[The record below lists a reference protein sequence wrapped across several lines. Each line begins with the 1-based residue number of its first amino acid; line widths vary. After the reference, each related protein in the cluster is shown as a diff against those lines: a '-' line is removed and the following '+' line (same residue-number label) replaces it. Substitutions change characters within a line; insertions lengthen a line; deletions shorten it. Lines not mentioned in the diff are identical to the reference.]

1 MPKRRLVLA
10 STALT
15 NEALTVISKN
25 KLGIL
30 VGSLLGLWHLT
41 WSLLVASGLA
51 QWLIDWV
58 FRLHFI
64 KPLYT
69 ITPFRLSLAIELIVI
84 TSALGYV
91 IGWALGAIWNWLHH
105 YQLKALPT

>member
-1 MPKRRLVLA
+1 M
-10 STALT
+10 
-15 NEALTVISKN
+15 ISKN
-25 KLGIL
+25 KLGVV
-30 VGSLLGLWHLT
+30 VGSLLGLWHLV
-41 WSLLVASGLA
+41 WSILVASGIA

-69 ITPFRLSLAIELIVI
+69 ITPFRLSLAIALIVI

-91 IGWALGAIWNWLHH
+91 IGWVLGAIWNWLHTTG
-105 YQLKALPT
+105 LDRMRTSR

>member
-1 MPKRRLVLA
+1 M
-10 STALT
+10 
-15 NEALTVISKN
+15 ISKN
-25 KLGIL
+25 KMGIV

-51 QWLIDWV
+51 QSVIDWV

-69 ITPFRLSLAIELIVI
+69 ITPFRLPLAIALIVI
-84 TSALGYV
+84 TSVLGYI
-91 IGWALGAIWNWLHH
+91 IGWVLGAIWNWLHTNDPMR
-105 YQLKALPT
+105 A